1 LNYGVGLVVL
11 GALAILFMDM
21 RKTKLARRMKKR
33 EEAWPQ
39 FEELYISALQSG
51 ISPTDAFSHASDFGQ
66 LEFQRELTQLV
77 ADLDRGMRL
86 EQALRNFGKALDLS
100 YSDLFIE
107 IVVLAHETGGQ
118 NLINALK
125 EHSDSV
131 RDDEVAKGSVIART
145 GAILN
150 VAKLG
155 LLAPWILL
163 AVLSG
168 NQGNRDAYN
177 SVEGQLLLVGGFALS
192 LLAFRL
198 VVKAGKLP
206 ELPRVFESS

>member
-1 LNYGVGLVVL
+1 MNYGLGLVVL
-11 GALAILFMDM
+11 GALLILYLDF
-21 RKTKLARRMKKR
+21 KTTKNARRLKKR
-33 EEAWPQ
+33 EAAWPQ

-51 ISPTDAFSHASDFGQ
+51 ISPSDAFSHASDFGQ
-66 LEFQRELTQLV
+66 LEFQKQLDKLV
-77 ADLDRGMRL
+77 SDLDRGMRL
-86 EQALRNFGKALDLS
+86 KEALRNFGKALDLT

-118 NLINALK
+118 NLIRALK
-125 EHSDSV
+125 EHADSV
-131 RDDEVAKGSVIART
+131 REEEVAKGSVMSRT

-155 LLAPWILL
+155 LLAPWVLL

-168 NQGNRDAYN
+168 NQSNRDAYAT
-177 SVEGQLLLVGGFALS
+177 VEGQLLLVGGFALS

-198 VVKAGKLP
+198 VVKAGELP
-206 ELPRVFESS
+206 RLPRVFESS